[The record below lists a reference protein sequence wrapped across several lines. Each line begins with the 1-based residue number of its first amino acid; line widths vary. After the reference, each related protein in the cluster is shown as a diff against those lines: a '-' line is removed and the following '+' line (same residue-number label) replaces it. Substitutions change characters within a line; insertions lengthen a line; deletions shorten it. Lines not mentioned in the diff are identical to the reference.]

1 MYFVFVLAALQIVNA
16 FVLTSVIKSLPLRI
30 LALLFFFGL
39 AAFGVMF
46 GISLYVLCE
55 RGLKPNVAAEEDRYR
70 QMANQMTAPQY

>member
-1 MYFVFVLAALQIVNA
+1 MYFVFVMAALQVVNA
-16 FVLTSVIKSLPLRI
+16 FVLTSPIKSLPLRV
-30 LALLFFFGL
+30 LMLLLFFGL
-39 AAFGVMF
+39 AAFMVMF